1 MNAIELVGSQ
11 NLGRPVGD
19 IRRKLVDLFR
29 VKLSK
34 ADLSGAVFSGE
45 MILGTDFSHASLA
58 GAAFVRSHLIRTN
71 LTGANLSGA
80 RLVNTGSPIVQHCVE
95 QPALRSLNILDRPVS
110 IAEP

>member
-80 RLVNTGSPIVQHCVE
+80 RLVNTSFSNCPTLCRATGLEELKHFGTV
-95 QPALRSLNILDRPVS
+95 RSR
-110 IAEP
+110 